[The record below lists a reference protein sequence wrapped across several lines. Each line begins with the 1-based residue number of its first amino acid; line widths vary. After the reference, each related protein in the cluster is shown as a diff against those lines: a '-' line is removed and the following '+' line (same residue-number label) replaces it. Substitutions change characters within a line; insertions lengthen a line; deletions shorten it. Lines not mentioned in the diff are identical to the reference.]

1 MRSITDPPPHS
12 AAARFDPAFGQRFL
26 LTVETEGE
34 FDWAKR
40 FERGERGLSHVP
52 RLAKFQVFCEN
63 EGVAPVYLVDWAIA
77 RSTEAGEILRGP
89 LAAGKAEIGV
99 HLHPWITPPF
109 DQEPSRH
116 EVYAGMLPP
125 ELERAKF
132 RGLRDAIE
140 KNFQA
145 APQIYRAGRY
155 GAGPNT
161 AGILAE
167 SGIAIDTSVRAKFD
181 YGAGGG
187 PDYRRHPLAPYWL
200 DDEHT
205 LLELPLTTVFWGMLR
220 RQGDSL
226 YPKLRRMPNLR
237 ALLARLSLLERIPLT
252 PEGIGVEEAIR
263 AIDIALDDG
272 LPLLVFSF
280 HSPSLRPGHTPWVR
294 NEADLDDFYDWWR
307 RIFAYLELR
316 AVTPTSVAEIMR
328 AVQR

>member
-52 RLAKFQVFCEN
+52 RLAKFQMFCEN
-63 EGVAPVYLVDWAIA
+63 EGVAPVYLVDWAIT

-161 AGILAE
+161 ARVLGE
-167 SGIAIDTSVRAKFD
+167 GGIAIDTSVRAKFD

-187 PDYRRHPLAPYWL
+187 PDYRRHPLAP
-200 DDEHT
+200 
-205 LLELPLTTVFWGMLR
+205 
-220 RQGDSL
+220 
-226 YPKLRRMPNLR
+226 
-237 ALLARLSLLERIPLT
+237 
-252 PEGIGVEEAIR
+252 
-263 AIDIALDDG
+263 
-272 LPLLVFSF
+272 
-280 HSPSLRPGHTPWVR
+280 
-294 NEADLDDFYDWWR
+294 
-307 RIFAYLELR
+307 
-316 AVTPTSVAEIMR
+316 
-328 AVQR
+328 